1 MMIISQYL
9 VMSSG
14 DTFEGNSQPDLYAYG
29 DMNFECYKATGFPT
43 SEGLVTCTVSGQPY
57 Y

>member
-1 MMIISQYL
+1 MIISQYL